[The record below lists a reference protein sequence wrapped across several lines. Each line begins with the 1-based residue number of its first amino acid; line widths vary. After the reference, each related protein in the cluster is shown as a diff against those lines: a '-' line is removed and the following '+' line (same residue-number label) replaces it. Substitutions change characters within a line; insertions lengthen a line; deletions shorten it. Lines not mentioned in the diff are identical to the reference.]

1 MNLLRP
7 RASRAVGIAL
17 AVLSVTG
24 ALPARAEPSAADRQT
39 ARTLLI
45 EGRKKRD
52 AGDVAGARE
61 DFQAAHALVR
71 APTTG
76 LDLARADEALGRL
89 IEARETAYEVVH
101 LPLGS
106 DEPSAFTQARATAAA
121 MVEQL
126 EARIP
131 SLLLRV
137 EGAAPDQL
145 EARVDGQ
152 PIPRAALPYPRKL
165 NPGRHEVV
173 VTAPGFQTA
182 RREVTLKQAERAPV
196 EVRILL
202 VPGRSIEPKA
212 GVGTGGNVGTD
223 VGEGQLPPADTPAE
237 PRAPVP
243 VWAWTAG
250 GVGLAALA
258 GGVVF
263 AVDHAAA
270 RAQVEEEC
278 PGTVCVRG
286 VHDFE
291 SMEALRARWNRS
303 LGLSVT
309 LGAVGLAGVGVAL
322 GGILLRPGAGGERA
336 ASIVPV
342 VTPTARGVVWQGVF

>member
-1 MNLLRP
+1 MKLLRP
-7 RASRAVGIAL
+7 RASRAAGIAL
-17 AVLSVTG
+17 AVLSVAG

-106 DEPSAFTQARATAAA
+106 DEPPVFTQARAAAA
-121 MVEQL
+121 TMVEQL

-131 SLLLRV
+131 SLQLRV
-137 EGAAPDQL
+137 EGAPLDQI

-173 VTAPGFQTA
+173 VTAPGFQTG

-196 EVRILL
+196 EVRIRL
-202 VPGRSIEPKA
+202 VPGPSTEPKA
-212 GVGTGGNVGTD
+212 GAAAGGSMGANVG
-223 VGEGQLPPADTPAE
+223 GGQLSAADAPAE

-243 VWAWTAG
+243 LWAWTAG

-258 GGVVF
+258 GSAVF
-263 AVDHAAA
+263 AVDHMAA
-270 RAQVEEEC
+270 RARVEEEC
-278 PGTVCVRG
+278 PGSVCDRT

-309 LGAVGLAGVGVAL
+309 LGAVGIAGVGAAL
-322 GGILLRPGAGGERA
+322 GGILLRPRAGGERA
-336 ASIVPV
+336 SSLVPIA
-342 VTPTARGVVWQGVF
+342 TPTTQGVVWQGVF

>member
-7 RASRAVGIAL
+7 RASRAAGIAL
-17 AVLSVTG
+17 AVLSVAG

-52 AGDVAGARE
+52 AGDVAAARA

-89 IEARETAYEVVH
+89 LEARETAYEVVH
-101 LPLGS
+101 LPLGK
-106 DEPSAFTQARATAAA
+106 DEPPAFTQARAAAAA

-126 EARIP
+126 DARIP
-131 SLLLRV
+131 SLVLRV
-137 EGAAPDQL
+137 EGASLDQL
-145 EARVDGQ
+145 DARVDGQ

-173 VTAPGFQTA
+173 VAAPGFQTE
-182 RREVTLKQAERAPV
+182 RREVTLKEAERAPV
-196 EVRILL
+196 EVRIAL
-202 VPGRSIEPKA
+202 VPGPSTGPQA
-212 GVGTGGNVGTD
+212 GGGG
-223 VGEGQLPPADTPAE
+223 GQPPPEGAPPE

-243 VWAWTAG
+243 VWAWAAG

-258 GGVVF
+258 GSAAF
-263 AVDHAAA
+263 AIDHAAA
-270 RAQVEEEC
+270 RDRIEKDC
-278 PGTVCVRG
+278 PGSVCDRRT
-286 VHDFE
+286 HDLE

-309 LGAVGLAGVGVAL
+309 LGAIGLAGVGAAL
-322 GGILLRPGAGGERA
+322 GGILLRPTTGDERSA
-336 ASIVPV
+336 ASLMPL
-342 VTPTARGVVWQGVF
+342 VTPTTQGVVWQGAF

>member
-1 MNLLRP
+1 MNFLRP
-7 RASRAVGIAL
+7 RAPRAAGIAL
-17 AVLSVTG
+17 AVLAVAV

-52 AGDVAGARE
+52 AGDVAAARA

-76 LDLARADEALGRL
+76 LDLARADEALGHL
-89 IEARETAYEVVH
+89 LEARETAYEVVH
-101 LPLGS
+101 LPLGK
-106 DEPSAFTQARATAAA
+106 DEPAAFTQARAAAA
-121 MVEQL
+121 ALVEQL
-126 EARIP
+126 DARIP
-131 SLLLRV
+131 SLVLRV
-137 EGAAPDQL
+137 EGASLDEI

-173 VTAPGFQTA
+173 VTAPGFQTE
-182 RREVTLKQAERAPV
+182 RREVALKEAERAPV
-196 EVRILL
+196 EVRVAL
-202 VPGRSIEPKA
+202 VPGRGPAATA
-212 GVGTGGNVGTD
+212 GGAGH
-223 VGEGQLPPADTPAE
+223 PPPESAPAE
-237 PRAPVP
+237 ARAPVP
-243 VWAWTAG
+243 LWAWAAG

-258 GGVVF
+258 GSVAF

-270 RAQVEEEC
+270 RDRVEQDC
-278 PGTVCVRG
+278 PGSVCDRRAY
-286 VHDFE
+286 DLE

-309 LGAVGLAGVGVAL
+309 LGAIGLAGVGAAL
-322 GGILLRPGAGGERA
+322 GGILLRPRTGDERA
-336 ASIVPV
+336 AGSLVPL
-342 VTPTARGVVWQGVF
+342 VTPTARGVVWQGAF

>member
-1 MNLLRP
+1 MSLLRP
-7 RASRAVGIAL
+7 RASRAAGIAL
-17 AVLSVTG
+17 AIVAMAG

-45 EGRKKRD
+45 QGRKKRD

-101 LPLGS
+101 LPLGK
-106 DEPSAFTQARATAAA
+106 DEPPAFTQARAAAAA

-137 EGAAPDQL
+137 EGAALDQI

-165 NPGRHEVV
+165 NPGRHEVAV
-173 VTAPGFQTA
+173 KAPGFQTE
-182 RREVTLKQAERAPV
+182 RREVALKEAERAPV
-196 EVRILL
+196 EVRITL
-202 VPGRSIEPKA
+202 VPGVSTEPE
-212 GVGTGGNVGTD
+212 TDGGG
-223 VGEGQLPPADTPAE
+223 GPPPPGDTPPE

-243 VWAWTAG
+243 LWAWAAG

-258 GGVVF
+258 GSAAF
-263 AVDHAAA
+263 AIDHAAA
-270 RAQVEEEC
+270 RDQVEKDC
-278 PGTVCVRG
+278 PGSVCDRRT
-286 VHDFE
+286 HDFE

-309 LGAVGLAGVGVAL
+309 LGAVGLAGVGVAV
-322 GGILLRPGAGGERA
+322 GGILLRPRAGTERTA
-336 ASIVPV
+336 LVPL
-342 VTPTARGVVWQGVF
+342 VTPTAQGVLWQGAF

>member
-7 RASRAVGIAL
+7 RASRAAGIAL
-17 AVLSVTG
+17 AVLSVAG

-106 DEPSAFTQARATAAA
+106 DEPPAFTQARAAAAA
-121 MVEQL
+121 MVDQL
-126 EARIP
+126 EVRIP

-137 EGAAPDQL
+137 EGAALDQI

-165 NPGRHEVV
+165 NPGRHEVA
-173 VTAPGFQTA
+173 VTAPGFQTE

-196 EVRILL
+196 EVRIHL
-202 VPGRSIEPKA
+202 VPGRSTEQKA
-212 GVGTGGNVGTD
+212 AAGGSMGAT
-223 VGEGQLPPADTPAE
+223 EGGGQPPPVDAPSE
-237 PRAPVP
+237 SRAPVP

-250 GVGLAALA
+250 GVGLVALA
-258 GGVVF
+258 GGAVF
-263 AVDHAAA
+263 AIDHAAA
-270 RAQVEEEC
+270 RARVEEDC
-278 PGTVCVRG
+278 PGAVCDRG
-286 VHDFE
+286 IHDFE

-309 LGAVGLAGVGVAL
+309 LGAVGLAGVGAAL
-322 GGILLRPGAGGERA
+322 GGILLRPRVGGERA
-336 ASIVPV
+336 ASLVPIA
-342 VTPTARGVVWQGVF
+342 TPTAQGVVWRGVF

>member
-1 MNLLRP
+1 MSLLRP
-7 RASRAVGIAL
+7 RAPRAAGIAL
-17 AVLSVTG
+17 AVLSMAV
-24 ALPARAEPSAADRQT
+24 ALPAWAEPTAADRQT

-52 AGDVAGARE
+52 AGDVAGARQ

-89 IEARETAYEVVH
+89 IEAREMAYEVVH
-101 LPLGS
+101 LPLGKE
-106 DEPSAFTQARATAAA
+106 EPPAFTHARAAAAA

-126 EARIP
+126 DARIP
-131 SLLLRV
+131 SLVLRV
-137 EGAAPDQL
+137 EGAPLDAI

-173 VTAPGFQTA
+173 VAAPGFRTE
-182 RREVTLKQAERAPV
+182 RREVVLKGAERAPV
-196 EVRILL
+196 EVRIAL
-202 VPGRSIEPKA
+202 VPGESTPPDPA
-212 GVGTGGNVGTD
+212 GGQPPPGG
-223 VGEGQLPPADTPAE
+223 ASPAE

-243 VWAWTAG
+243 LWAWAAG

-258 GGVVF
+258 GSVAF

-270 RAQVEEEC
+270 RDRVEEDC
-278 PGTVCVRG
+278 PGSVCDRRLHYV
-286 VHDFE
+286 E

-303 LGLSVT
+303 LGLSLT
-309 LGAVGLAGVGVAL
+309 LGAVGLAGVGAAV
-322 GGILLRPGAGGERA
+322 GGILLRPRAGAERA
-336 ASIVPV
+336 ATLVPL
-342 VTPTARGVVWQGVF
+342 VTPTARGVVWQGIF

>member
-1 MNLLRP
+1 MRLLRP
-7 RASRAVGIAL
+7 RASRAAGIAL
-17 AVLSVTG
+17 AVLSVAG
-24 ALPARAEPSAADRQT
+24 ALPARAEPTAADRQT

-71 APTTG
+71 VPTTG

-101 LPLGS
+101 LPLGKE
-106 DEPSAFTQARATAAA
+106 EPAAFTQARAAAA
-121 MVEQL
+121 ALVEQL

-131 SLLLRV
+131 SLVLRV
-137 EGAAPDQL
+137 EGASLDRI

-173 VTAPGFQTA
+173 VTAPGFRTERQ
-182 RREVTLKQAERAPV
+182 EVTLKEAERAPV
-196 EVRILL
+196 EVRIAL
-202 VPGRSIEPKA
+202 VPGSATEPA
-212 GVGTGGNVGTD
+212 PGGV
-223 VGEGQLPPADTPAE
+223 EPPPAGAPAE

-243 VWAWTAG
+243 LWAWAAG
-250 GVGLAALA
+250 GVGLAAL
-258 GGVVF
+258 GGSVAF
-263 AVDHAAA
+263 AIDHAAA
-270 RAQVEEEC
+270 RDRVEKDC
-278 PGTVCVRG
+278 PGSVCDRR

-303 LGLSVT
+303 LGLSLT
-309 LGAVGLAGVGVAL
+309 LGAVGLAGVGAAV
-322 GGILLRPGAGGERA
+322 GGILLRPGAGAAGAERA
-336 ASIVPV
+336 ASLVPL
-342 VTPTARGVVWQGVF
+342 VTPTTRGVIWQGVF